1 MVQDEKKDGD
11 KDDKGGEKDKDDKK
25 DDKKVSPPDPPP
37 TQRKSSI
44 AHETFKPRF
53 KTYRTGERT
62 TARRMTRP
70 PNDVCRR

>member
-37 TQRKSSI
+37 HSVKAALPMKHSNLDSKLIGRGK
-44 AHETFKPRF
+44 
-53 KTYRTGERT
+53 G
-62 TARRMTRP
+62 RRQEG
-70 PNDVCRR
+70 